1 MTLSR
6 RELRELEQ
14 DVTMADTMA
23 GAESLFPDMSLFGVN
38 SNAESG
44 PSSSSTGPGPSQLSA
59 GPGTSML
66 SAGPGPSTL
75 VMSIGTLSEVSS
87 ISEDPTSERI
97 SLSPG
102 LTRSFPML
110 TLTDGS
116 IPEMD
121 EIAERLAGGMGGIE
135 IGGAG
140 PAPEDDES
148 DAGPS
153 GKGKGVARPG
163 KGKNMDFE

>member
-1 MTLSR
+1 
-6 RELRELEQ
+6 
-14 DVTMADTMA
+14 
-23 GAESLFPDMSLFGVN
+23 
-38 SNAESG
+38 
-44 PSSSSTGPGPSQLSA
+44 
-59 GPGTSML
+59 ML

-75 VMSIGTLSEVSS
+75 AMSIGTLSEVSS
-87 ISEDPTSERI
+87 ISEDPTSGRI

-140 PAPEDDES
+140 PAPGDDES

-153 GKGKGVARPG
+153 GKGKSVARPG

>member
-14 DVTMADTMA
+14 DVTMVDMMA

-38 SNAESG
+38 SNAESR

-102 LTRSFPML
+102 LT
-110 TLTDGS
+110 
-116 IPEMD
+116 
-121 EIAERLAGGMGGIE
+121 
-135 IGGAG
+135 
-140 PAPEDDES
+140 
-148 DAGPS
+148 
-153 GKGKGVARPG
+153 
-163 KGKNMDFE
+163 

>member
-1 MTLSR
+1 
-6 RELRELEQ
+6 
-14 DVTMADTMA
+14 
-23 GAESLFPDMSLFGVN
+23 
-38 SNAESG
+38 
-44 PSSSSTGPGPSQLSA
+44 
-59 GPGTSML
+59 ML

-75 VMSIGTLSEVSS
+75 AMSIGTLSEVSS

-97 SLSPG
+97 SLS
-102 LTRSFPML
+102 
-110 TLTDGS
+110 
-116 IPEMD
+116 PEMD

-140 PAPEDDES
+140 PAPEDDGS